1 MLKLKHL
8 IGLIIIAVGSYIYAS
23 NNAITTL
30 AIILKPLAT
39 LLVILIPL
47 VFAKPQTKYKT
58 HIIFG
63 LIFCLIGDVLLL
75 FNSMFIFGLIAF
87 LIGHLIFIKAFILRE
102 GFLANYKSLALLIL
116 YACGFFWFVKNDLGD
131 LLIPVIFYM
140 TCILLMAWQGI
151 NLFLSKSDYFSK
163 LILIAVCLFVL
174 SDTILAINK
183 FKMVLPFAN
192 ELIGITYWTAI
203 TLIAI
208 STLYFTPQ
216 NARNR
221 T

>member
-1 MLKLKHL
+1 MGLKYF
-8 IGLIIIAVGSYIYAS
+8 IALIIIAVGSYIYAS
-23 NNAITTL
+23 NKALTTL

-47 VFAKPQTKYKT
+47 IYSKTQTKYKT

-87 LIGHLIFIKAFILRE
+87 LIGHLIFIKGFILKE
-102 GFLANYKSLALLIL
+102 GFLVNYKSLAILIL
-116 YACGFFWFVKNDLGD
+116 YACGFFWFIKNDLGD

-163 LILIAVCLFVL
+163 LIIIAVCLFVL

-183 FKMVLPFAN
+183 FKNTLPFAN
-192 ELIGITYWTAI
+192 ELIGITYWSAI
-203 TLIAI
+203 TLIGL
-208 STLYFTPQ
+208 STTHFTHR